1 MINYDNMN
9 DSDFLDPSM
18 AERKNL
24 AFLVYI
30 LQGFGFV
37 TGGLTWIAAMMVN
50 YIKFD
55 SVRGSW
61 LETHFRWQL
70 NTFWYALL
78 WWVVGLISWL
88 LLLGWLVWGILTL
101 WAIYR
106 VVKGALLLNDNKPII
121 FCLRLDKRKFNV

>member
-1 MINYDNMN
+1 MTTNDHIEDADFYDPA
-9 DSDFLDPSM
+9 D

-30 LQGFGFV
+30 LQGIRLAA
-37 TGGLTWIAAMMVN
+37 GGLAWIAAMMVN

-55 SVRGSW
+55 SVRGTW
-61 LETHFRWQL
+61 LESHFRWQL
-70 NTFWYALL
+70 NTFWYGLL

-88 LLLGWLVWGILTL
+88 LLLGWLVWGVLTL

-106 VVKGALLLNDNKPII
+106 VVRGALLLNDGRPII
-121 FCLRLDKRKFNV
+121 F

>member
-1 MINYDNMN
+1 MTINDDVT
-9 DSDFLDPSM
+9 DSEFLDPSL

-55 SVRGSW
+55 SIRDTW

-70 NTFWYALL
+70 NTFWYGLL
-78 WWVVGLISWL
+78 WWVAGSNILVVTAGLVSLGDSYTVGHLPS
-88 LLLGWLVWGILTL
+88 GQRC
-101 WAIYR
+101 A
-106 VVKGALLLNDNKPII
+106 AAQ
-121 FCLRLDKRKFNV
+121 

>member
-1 MINYDNMN
+1 MITN
-9 DSDFLDPSM
+9 DDVTDSEFLDPSL

-30 LQGFGFV
+30 LQGFGFL

-50 YIKFD
+50 YIKRD
-55 SVRGSW
+55 SVRGTW

-70 NTFWYALL
+70 NTFWYGLL
-78 WWVVGLISWL
+78 WWVVGLVSWL

-106 VVKGALLLNDNKPII
+106 VVKGALLLNDNRSII
-121 FCLRLDKRKFNV
+121 F

>member
-1 MINYDNMN
+1 MTTN
-9 DSDFLDPSM
+9 DHIDDADFFDPAD

-37 TGGLTWIAAMMVN
+37 TGGLAWIAAMMVN

-55 SVRGSW
+55 SVRGTW
-61 LETHFRWQL
+61 LESHFRWQL
-70 NTFWYALL
+70 NTFWYGLL
-78 WWVVGLISWL
+78 WWVIGFISWL
-88 LLLGWLVWGILTL
+88 LLLAWLVWGVLTL

-106 VVKGALLLNDNKPII
+106 VVRGALLLNDGRPII
-121 FCLRLDKRKFNV
+121 F